1 MIKKLLIIILSFTL
15 YFGTALSEELT
26 IAYIDV
32 DKIINQSVAGKDIA
46 KQLKIL
52 NDNNIKK
59 FKQKEKK
66 LADEEN
72 NIIKQKNILSKEE
85 LEIKVKTL
93 RKNLGNFKINIKN
106 SRNDLD
112 QKRLDATKK
121 ILNILN
127 PILSEYSSKNS
138 ISLIIQKKIIVI
150 GKSEMDITPQILKLL
165 NEKIKNIKL

>member
-1 MIKKLLIIILSFTL
+1 MIKKLLIIILSFAL
-15 YFGTALSEELT
+15 YFSTAISEELT
-26 IAYIDV
+26 IAYVDV

-66 LADEEN
+66 LADEERN
-72 NIIKQKNILSKEE
+72 LVKQKNILSKEE
-85 LEIKVKTL
+85 LEKQVITL
-93 RKNLGNFKINIKN
+93 RKNVGNFKIDIKN

-112 QKRLDATKK
+112 QKRLEATKK
-121 ILNILN
+121 ILNVLN
-127 PILSEYSSKNS
+127 PILAEYSSKNS

-150 GKSEMDITPQILKLL
+150 GKSNMDITPQILKLL
-165 NEKIKNIKL
+165 DKKIKNMKL